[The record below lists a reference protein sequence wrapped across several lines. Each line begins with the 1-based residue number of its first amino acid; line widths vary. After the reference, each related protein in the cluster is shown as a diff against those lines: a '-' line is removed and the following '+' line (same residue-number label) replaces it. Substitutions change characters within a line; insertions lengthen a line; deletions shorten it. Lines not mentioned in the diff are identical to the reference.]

1 MLDSI
6 ESVEVIQRL
15 HSQRQ
20 FEGMLFAAYAIKQV
34 GEYLKMRTQPAVRV
48 H

>member
-1 MLDSI
+1 MLGSI
-6 ESVEVIQRL
+6 ESIGVIQRL

-20 FEGMLFAAYAIKQV
+20 FEGILFAAYAIKQV
-34 GEYLKMRTQPAVRV
+34 GEYVKMRMQPAVRV